1 MLSRIR
7 DVEGTM
13 LYSEAGILAIGTTL
27 STKSKDLWASTLS
40 GLVVGGLLSAVL
52 SIGDLQFSTVIGA
65 VVGGIVA
72 AYVLY
77 GKIGQAAAAG
87 ALAGILNVPF
97 FLGVSQIFL
106 IFEVIPIPN
115 TPTPPLSQLQEAVIF
130 ILLTSLV
137 AGAFG
142 GAIGGTIRHRGAG
155 AVIPQSIP
163 QPGTGVAQ
171 VKYCVQCGAQLQGG
185 ELICPHCSARQ
196 PQ

>member
-1 MLSRIR
+1 
-7 DVEGTM
+7 M
-13 LYSEAGILAIGTTL
+13 LYSEAGILAIGTAL
-27 STKSKDLWASTLS
+27 STKSKDLWAATLS

-106 IFEVIPIPN
+106 IFEVIPIPT
-115 TPTPPLSQLQEAVIF
+115 TPTPPLLQLQEAVIF

-185 ELICPHCSARQ
+185 ELICPHCNARQ

>member
-1 MLSRIR
+1 M
-7 DVEGTM
+7 
-13 LYSEAGILAIGTTL
+13 
-27 STKSKDLWASTLS
+27 STKSKDLWAATFS
-40 GLVVGGLLSAVL
+40 GLIVGGLLSAVL

-87 ALAGILNVPF
+87 ALAGILNTPF

-130 ILLTSLV
+130 ILLTNLI

-142 GAIGGTIRHRGAG
+142 GAIGGAIRHRGAG
-155 AVIPQSIP
+155 PVVPQVT
-163 QPGTGVAQ
+163 QAGTGVAQ
-171 VKYCVQCGAQLQGG
+171 VKYCLQCGAKLQGG
-185 ELICPHCSARQ
+185 ELICPHCNARQ

>member
-1 MLSRIR
+1 
-7 DVEGTM
+7 M
-13 LYSEAGILAIGTTL
+13 LYSEAGILAIGTAL
-27 STKSKDLWASTLS
+27 STKSKDLWAATLS

-72 AYVLY
+72 AYILY
-77 GKIGQAAAAG
+77 GRIGQAAAAG
-87 ALAGILNVPF
+87 ALAGVLNAPF

-106 IFEVIPIPN
+106 IFEVIPIPS
-115 TPTPPLSQLQEAVIF
+115 TPTPPLSQLQEAVVF
-130 ILLTSLV
+130 IVLTNMV

-142 GAIGGTIRHRGAG
+142 GAIGGAIRHRGPETA
-155 AVIPQSIP
+155 APQSIP

-171 VKYCVQCGAQLQGG
+171 VKYCVQCGAQLHGG

>member
-1 MLSRIR
+1 
-7 DVEGTM
+7 M
-13 LYSEAGILAIGTTL
+13 LYSEAGILAIRTTL
-27 STKSKDLWASTLS
+27 STKSKDLWAATLS
-40 GLVVGGLLSAVL
+40 GLIVGGFLSAVL
-52 SIGDLQFSTVIGA
+52 SITDLQFSTVIGA

-77 GKIGQAAAAG
+77 GRVGQAAAAG
-87 ALAGILNVPF
+87 ALAGILNAPF

-130 ILLTSLV
+130 ILLTNLV

-142 GAIGGTIRHRGAG
+142 GALGGTIRHRGAE
-155 AVIPQSIP
+155 AVIPQPIL

-171 VKYCVQCGAQLQGG
+171 VKYCVQCSAQLQGG
-185 ELICPHCSARQ
+185 ELICPHCNARQ

>member
-1 MLSRIR
+1 
-7 DVEGTM
+7 M
-13 LYSEAGILAIGTTL
+13 LYSEAGILAIRAAL
-27 STKSKDLWASTLS
+27 SIKNKDLWAATLS
-40 GLVVGGLLSAVL
+40 GLIVGGLISAVL
-52 SIGDLQFSTVIGA
+52 SIGNLQFSTVIGA

-77 GKIGQAAAAG
+77 GRIGQAAAAG
-87 ALAGILNVPF
+87 ALAGILNTPF

-130 ILLTSLV
+130 IMLTNLV

-142 GAIGGTIRHRGAG
+142 GAIGGTVRHRGAG
-155 AVIPQSIP
+155 AITPQSIP
-163 QPGTGVAQ
+163 QPGTAVAQ

-185 ELICPHCSARQ
+185 ELICPHCNARQ